1 MINTVH
7 TNPLMNKGRYYTV
20 KLESDGNDVTIV
32 SVDADLTGVSVS
44 GQYLK
49 TVENFHVVDYFLD
62 INLETVSSA
71 TTVSKGIRQ
80 YADGIQGVV
89 IPATANFTNCTVV
102 IYGYFE

>member
-7 TNPLMNKGRYYTV
+7 ANPLMTKGRYYTI
-20 KLESDGNDVTIV
+20 KLESDGTDVTID
-32 SVDADLTGVSVS
+32 SVDKDLTGVSVS

-49 TVENFHVVDYFLD
+49 TVENFHVIDYDLD
-62 INLETVSSA
+62 INLENVSSA

-89 IPATANFTNCTVV
+89 IPTTANFSNCTVV